1 MEQLITIIF
10 ICQIP
15 KFSIKFC
22 SLEHKFA
29 TEHDLMGAIFEEL
42 ELNGKELGLNGFKKI
57 ILDQYNNKQ
66 FDSFNVTEKFV
77 ENWLRKNIVD
87 EPEERKDISVK

>member
-1 MEQLITIIF
+1 
-10 ICQIP
+10 
-15 KFSIKFC
+15 
-22 SLEHKFA
+22 
-29 TEHDLMGAIFEEL
+29 MGAIFEEL